1 MNCLMIDIGSTFIK
15 YGVYNETECNFE
27 MLSKLPFPDPC
38 FSNKGTFLVSSQK
51 IKENVLKIFD
61 KVAEH
66 HCKKVYFSVQM
77 HGYILKSAD
86 GTFSDYVSWRDK
98 SGDITDETVE
108 NIDFNK
114 MGTSL
119 KKNLPLVKILNKGL
133 CGEFFTLGSYASYV
147 LTGENV
153 THISDACASGFF
165 YSNNGKQNEYS
176 ENLIMPKVCKV
187 VSRIGSYN
195 GAEIYTPLGDHQV
208 SFLGSGANTD
218 KYLLNI
224 GTATQI
230 SCVHDKNFPDGEYE
244 KRPFF
249 EDNLL
254 YTISGLVGGDRLY
267 KGEGKNELLNQIVEA
282 VKKLPSKNKLL
293 LGGGGAEVVFEFLK
307 NGLSDLGLECSLA
320 ENNIGMRGLKMIAEQ
335 NRLKKGTMLSEIR
348 FANFPI
354 IAKNSG
360 LDFVILDNEHG
371 SFDYS
376 DISAIIVTSKLI
388 GMDVIVRIGDSS
400 RAHITKLA
408 DIGVSAFLLPMTNC
422 SEDIKQVVDYAKYVP
437 VGKRGVSTTRAHTL
451 YNPPKLL
458 DYMKEANEKMQIYA
472 QIETVKGIQNIES
485 ILETQGVDGIF
496 IGPNDLSV
504 DMNAVSDKKA
514 VCDAI
519 ETIAKA
525 ANSADK
531 SFGIITSDRELID
544 FSLQNNASMI
554 SMGSELNMLINGC
567 KKISEQFKSF

>member
-1 MNCLMIDIGSTFIK
+1 MNCLMVDIGSTFIK

-27 MLSKLPFPDPC
+27 MQSKLPFPAPC
-38 FSNKGTFLVSSQK
+38 FSNEETFLVSSQK
-51 IKENVLKIFD
+51 IKENVLNIFD
-61 KVAEH
+61 KVSKY

-77 HGYILKSAD
+77 HGYILKAD

-98 SGDITDETVE
+98 SGDITDEKVKD
-108 NIDFNK
+108 IDFNK

-133 CGEFFTLGSYASYV
+133 CGEFFTLGSYVSYV
-147 LTGENV
+147 LTGENA

-165 YSNNGKQNEYS
+165 YLNDGNQNEYA
-176 ENLIMPKVCKV
+176 ENLIMPQVCKD
-187 VSRIGSYN
+187 VSRIGNYN
-195 GAEIYTPLGDHQV
+195 GAEIYTPVGDHQA

-249 EDNLL
+249 EENLL

-267 KGEGKNELLNQIVEA
+267 KGEGKNDLLNQTVEA
-282 VKKLPSKNKLL
+282 IKKMPKKNKVLFA
-293 LGGGGAEVVFEFLK
+293 GGGAETVFKFFK
-307 NGLSDLGLECSLA
+307 NSLSDLGIECSLA
-320 ENNIGMRGLKMIAEQ
+320 ENNVGMRGLEMIA
-335 NRLKKGTMLSEIR
+335 NKKKVKSGTMLSEIR

-458 DYMKEANEKMQIYA
+458 DYMKEANEKMKIYA

-485 ILETQGVDGIF
+485 ILETEGVDGIF

-504 DMNAVSDKKA
+504 DMNSVSDKKT

-519 ETIAKA
+519 EIIAKA

-544 FSLQNNASMI
+544 FSLQNNARMI
-554 SMGSELNMLINGC
+554 SVGSELNMMINGC
-567 KKISEQFKSF
+567 KKIIETVHKL